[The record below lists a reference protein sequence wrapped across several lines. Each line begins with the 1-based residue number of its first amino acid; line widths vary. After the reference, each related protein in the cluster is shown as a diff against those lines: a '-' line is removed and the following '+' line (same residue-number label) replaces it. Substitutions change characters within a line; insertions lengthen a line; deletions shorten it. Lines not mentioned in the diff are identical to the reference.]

1 LIKFMVIG
9 LPRSRTTWM
18 ANWLT
23 TTDTLCLHDPLAHY
37 TIQELDNYSTDKL
50 FGISDTAIHMFGG
63 KLNSHPAKKLI
74 IHRPLIDINKS
85 LGQSCVKEDSKTLLD
100 DIKGMHVDYCDL
112 NRMGKDIWSFLI
124 GSKFDSERFRQLIG
138 MNVQP
143 HFSELKPINKA
154 KIQEWLGRN

>member
-1 LIKFMVIG
+1 MIKFMVIG

-37 TIQELDNYSTDKL
+37 TIPELDNYSTDKL

-74 IHRPLIDINKS
+74 IHRPLREINES
-85 LGQSCVKEDSKTLLD
+85 LGGPYMQPKHINLLKE
-100 DIKGMHVDYCDL
+100 IKGMHVDYCDL
-112 NRMGKDIWSFLI
+112 NRSGEYIWSFLI